1 MKSVENNAAQDG
13 QLPLHYAAE
22 KGVSLN
28 VWKLLL
34 EANPKA
40 AATVDTA
47 CRCAPNRTAPH
58 TRYAAAPPRVRLL
71 ISLLCYRNRPATPM
85 YCTARLACT
94 QEGELPL
101 HYAAANDTPF
111 EVMELLL
118 DANREAAAAADK
130 ARGPANTAPPTPCRR
145 RRAVCRCSPLGR
157 TSLPLPDQ
165 CCATRLVRRT
175 RSFLCTTPPPRAR
188 RSV

>member
-28 VWKLLL
+28 LWKLLL
-34 EANPKA
+34 KANPKA

-71 ISLLCYRNRPATPM
+71 SLVLSQSPRHTNVLHCAPRVLYAGGRAAPAL
-85 YCTARLACT
+85 R
-94 QEGELPL
+94 
-101 HYAAANDTPF
+101 
-111 EVMELLL
+111 
-118 DANREAAAAADK
+118 
-130 ARGPANTAPPTPCRR
+130 CRQ
-145 RRAVCRCSPLGR
+145 GR
-157 TSLPLPDQ
+157 T
-165 CCATRLVRRT
+165 V
-175 RSFLCTTPPPRAR
+175 
-188 RSV
+188 